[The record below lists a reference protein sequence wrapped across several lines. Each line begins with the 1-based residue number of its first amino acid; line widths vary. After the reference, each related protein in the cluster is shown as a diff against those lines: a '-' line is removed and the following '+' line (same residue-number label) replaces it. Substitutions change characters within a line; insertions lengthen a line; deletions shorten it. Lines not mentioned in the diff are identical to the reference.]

1 MGIDSIEIVGLIAVR
16 L

>member
-1 MGIDSIEIVGLIAVR
+1 MGIDSIEIVGFIAVR